1 MGWDKITEKQNQ
13 NSIDVDDKSTIEIL
27 SLINS
32 EDFKVSKVV
41 KSSLNDIKTF
51 IDALVV
57 RFKQG
62 GRLFYVGSGT
72 SGRLGVLDAAE
83 CPPTF
88 RTDPE
93 MVQGIIAGGYDALVT
108 SIEGAEDLSELGA
121 LAIIEKKINE
131 RDVVLGI
138 TASSTTPFVLGALEK
153 AKTKKALTGLLTC
166 NDYSTVSFIDHVISV
181 VVGPEIITGSTR
193 LKAGTATKM
202 VLNMVTTV
210 AMIKL
215 NKTYGNLMV
224 DLKATNEKLQDR
236 GVRIIMHL
244 TDLCREDAMK
254 LLKSSDDEVKTA
266 VLMEKKK
273 IEKKEAREILEKNS
287 GSLRDSLKSH

>member
-13 NSIDVDDKSTIEIL
+13 NSMDVDDKSTIEIL

-41 KSSLNDIKTF
+41 KNSLNDIKAF

-93 MVQGIIAGGYDALVT
+93 MVQGIIAGGYDALDT
-108 SIEGAEDLSELGA
+108 SNEGAEDLSELGA

-202 VLNMVTTV
+202 VLNMITTV

>member
-121 LAIIEKKINE
+121 LAI
-131 RDVVLGI
+131 L
-138 TASSTTPFVLGALEK
+138 
-153 AKTKKALTGLLTC
+153 
-166 NDYSTVSFIDHVISV
+166 
-181 VVGPEIITGSTR
+181 
-193 LKAGTATKM
+193 
-202 VLNMVTTV
+202 
-210 AMIKL
+210 
-215 NKTYGNLMV
+215 
-224 DLKATNEKLQDR
+224 
-236 GVRIIMHL
+236 
-244 TDLCREDAMK
+244 
-254 LLKSSDDEVKTA
+254 
-266 VLMEKKK
+266 KKK
-273 IEKKEAREILEKNS
+273 SMNEMWCLE
-287 GSLRDSLKSH
+287 

>member
-138 TASSTTPFVLGALEK
+138 TASSTTPFVLGAPEK